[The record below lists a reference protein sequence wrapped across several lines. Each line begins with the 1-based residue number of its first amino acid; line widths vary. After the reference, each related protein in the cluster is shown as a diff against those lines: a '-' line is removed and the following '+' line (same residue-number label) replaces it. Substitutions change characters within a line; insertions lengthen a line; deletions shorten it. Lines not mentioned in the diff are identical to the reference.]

1 MGDKITLELTRAEV
15 LMIQRMAYDSDYGYR
30 WMEAIKDSL
39 SAKAAK
45 ACRKQLMPTG
55 VYKRRL
61 KAVRKLYRGEVI
73 EEEMVQAEANE
84 IKFFYEVAEDCY
96 IEEEC
101 SEPGGILYSI
111 AEATEWLSGMV
122 KKNKEWQANKCF
134 NGRIE
139 VINGPEPM
147 KLQIYENIDELAE
160 LLGAELTCKGRLDGK
175 EELSFLYE
183 GCKVFQIRE
192 ELSFERL
199 LSDIT

>member
-15 LMIQRMAYDSDYGYR
+15 LMIQKMAYDSDYGYR
-30 WMEAIKDSL
+30 WMEVIKDSL

-45 ACRKQLMPTG
+45 ACPKQYMPTSR
-55 VYKRRL
+55 YKRLL
-61 KAVRKLYRGEVI
+61 KMVRELYHGEVV
-73 EEEMVQAEANE
+73 EEEMVQAEVNE
-84 IKFFYEVAEDCY
+84 IKFFYEVAKDCY

-101 SEPGGILYSI
+101 DEPSGILYSI
-111 AEATEWLSGMV
+111 AEVTAWLSGMV
-122 KKNKEWQANKCF
+122 KKNKEWHGGNCF
-134 NGRIE
+134 NNRFKVISAPDAEDIE
-139 VINGPEPM
+139 
-147 KLQIYENIDELAE
+147 LQENIDELAE
-160 LLGAELTCKGRLDGK
+160 LLGAKLTRQGRPDGK